1 MKNRVGEPTKL
12 DFKTSQ
18 KPRKCGIGQTCK
30 SRNRMGCVCVGG
42 EFTHTYMDKF
52 IKRHFEK
59 DKTIGPGNRSGT
71 RRKRSLTAER
81 QKRTILW

>member
-30 SRNRMGCVCVGG
+30 SRNRMGCVWGG
-42 EFTHTYMDKF
+42 GNSHIHIWINSLSDILK
-52 IKRHFEK
+52 
-59 DKTIGPGNRSGT
+59 KTKLLGQETDQGLGGR
-71 RRKRSLTAER
+71 EV
-81 QKRTILW
+81 